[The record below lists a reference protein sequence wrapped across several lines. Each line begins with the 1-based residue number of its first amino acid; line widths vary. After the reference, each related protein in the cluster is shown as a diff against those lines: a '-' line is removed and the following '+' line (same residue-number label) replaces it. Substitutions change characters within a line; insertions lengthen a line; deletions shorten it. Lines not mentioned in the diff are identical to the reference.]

1 MVVSEAQDEVWK
13 ACALF
18 GHSATGNLWTAPSCA
33 KDEELSVGEGMSS
46 TESRM
51 RENRTSGLT
60 SRGPETIYGSLTEDQ
75 SESDGITTG
84 P

>member
-1 MVVSEAQDEVWK
+1 MVLSEAQDEIWEV
-13 ACALF
+13 CALL
-18 GHSATGNLWTAPSCA
+18 GSQTAGNLRSALSCA

-51 RENRTSGLT
+51 RENRTSGLM
-60 SRGPETIYGSLTEDQ
+60 SRGPETTYGSLTEDQ

>member
-1 MVVSEAQDEVWK
+1 MCDSRMQPMGDLWIAPP
-13 ACALF
+13 CA
-18 GHSATGNLWTAPSCA
+18 NNQR
-33 KDEELSVGEGMSS
+33 LSVGEVMSL

-60 SRGPETIYGSLTEDQ
+60 SRGPETTDGSLTEGQ
-75 SESDGITTG
+75 SESDGIATG